1 MLGSERCCQYQFC
14 PFSLWTAGASVPSI
28 SVKKS
33 MQGNCCRKLMGHKP
47 TLQDLKDVHPTIH
60 ASLQKLLAEDDA
72 AQLGLVFQVL

>member
-1 MLGSERCCQYQFC
+1 
-14 PFSLWTAGASVPSI
+14 
-28 SVKKS
+28 